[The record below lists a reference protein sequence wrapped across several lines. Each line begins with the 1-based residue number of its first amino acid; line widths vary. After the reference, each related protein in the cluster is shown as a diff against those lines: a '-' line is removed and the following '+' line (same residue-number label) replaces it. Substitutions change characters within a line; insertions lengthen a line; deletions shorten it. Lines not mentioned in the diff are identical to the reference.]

1 MINLKNAPSGLSNL
15 KCKVDK
21 LDTGKLA
28 TTQVDL
34 CKLSD
39 VVKNEV
45 VKKTEYNE
53 LVTKVNNS
61 NNTDTTDL
69 VEKIDCNTKVNQID
83 KKWSWSW

>member
-1 MINLKNAPSGLSNL
+1 M

-53 LVTKVNNS
+53 LVTKVNDS

>member
-1 MINLKNAPSGLSNL
+1 M

>member
-1 MINLKNAPSGLSNL
+1 M

-21 LDTGKLA
+21 LDTGKLV

-61 NNTDTTDL
+61 NNTNTTDL